1 MKNLIL
7 LFSILILSGC
17 GSMKTVDYNTSNTL
31 RFDKS
36 SKLSYC
42 KSLPSIYSGVSYDI
56 CNSVLRKPGQV
67 DDNMMSLL
75 YLFDLPL
82 SVVVDTVLLPYTV
95 VRQFTEGNIKVP

>member
-1 MKNLIL
+1 
-7 LFSILILSGC
+7 
-17 GSMKTVDYNTSNTL
+17 MKTVDYNTSNTL